1 MGMFPVHKR
10 LKTIGIALGA
20 MRAEISLLDGEE
32 ILITLD
38 EMLWPEG
45 KEPTAALAIAEK
57 LGLAVEQELS
67 LSTGPFAWPGL
78 GSMTSDTARFTETL
92 LEAYEEHGVVKR

>member
-1 MGMFPVHKR
+1 MGISK
-10 LKTIGIALGA
+10 ALPRTSA
-20 MRAEISLLDGEE
+20 TKPK
-32 ILITLD
+32 LITLD

-45 KEPTAALAIAEK
+45 KEPKAAWAVAEK

-67 LSTGPFAWPGL
+67 LSTGPFAWPDIGNI
-78 GSMTSDTARFTETL
+78 TSDTARFAETL

>member
-1 MGMFPVHKR
+1 V
-10 LKTIGIALGA
+10 GISKALPRTSA
-20 MRAEISLLDGEE
+20 TKPK
-32 ILITLD
+32 LITLD

-45 KEPTAALAIAEK
+45 KEPKAAWAVAEK

-67 LSTGPFAWPGL
+67 LSTGPFAWPDIGNI
-78 GSMTSDTARFTETL
+78 TSDTARFAETL

>member
-1 MGMFPVHKR
+1 V
-10 LKTIGIALGA
+10 GISKALP
-20 MRAEISLLDGEE
+20 RTSVTKPK
-32 ILITLD
+32 LITLD

-45 KEPTAALAIAEK
+45 KEPKAAWAVAEK

-67 LSTGPFAWPGL
+67 LSTGPFAWPDIGNI
-78 GSMTSDTARFTETL
+78 TSDTARFAETL

>member
-1 MGMFPVHKR
+1 MKKWEFQKLFPEHQR
-10 LKTIGIALGA
+10 QNP
-20 MRAEISLLDGEE
+20 SW
-32 ILITLD
+32 ITLD

-45 KEPTAALAIAEK
+45 KEPKAAWAVAEK

-67 LSTGPFAWPGL
+67 LSTGPFAWPDIGNI
-78 GSMTSDTARFTETL
+78 TSDTARFAETL